1 MNRSSHAFA
10 AAVAIVAIAAQIEGQ
25 RRPSPFAPPPITGAQ
40 PVAEL
45 TAALDAYLMQ
55 LAAEDKFAGVV
66 LIAKG
71 ATQVFERAYGLA
83 DRSNSIPMTP
93 ATRFNLSSI
102 GKQFT
107 SAAIDQLVAGGK
119 LKREATLGEL
129 LPDYPNEQAKT
140 ATVQQLLDHRA
151 GVADFFGPAF
161 HDRPKTSFR
170 SNADYFAFVAPQP
183 LLFAPGAE
191 ERYCNGCY
199 IVLGEVIARVSG
211 MPYEAYLA
219 QHVFGPA
226 EMRSTA
232 FVSTDTIL
240 PNIAIGY
247 TRRAPGADGE
257 LRANTFTR
265 GATGSGA
272 GGVFA
277 TAADLLAWL
286 NAGKNVR
293 PGAGMQGDL
302 AVAGG
307 SPGSATA
314 IEQRGP
320 WTVIALSNLDPP
332 SADVAAAIIRQLAR

>member
-1 MNRSSHAFA
+1 MNRSSHVFA
-10 AAVAIVAIAAQIEGQ
+10 AAVAVVAIAAQIEGQ
-25 RRPSPFAPPPITGAQ
+25 RRRPPFEPPPITGAQ
-40 PVAEL
+40 SPAEM
-45 TAALDAYLMQ
+45 TAALDAYLTQ

-66 LIAKG
+66 LVARG
-71 ATQVFERAYGLA
+71 RTQVFERAYGLA
-83 DRSNSIPMTP
+83 DRSNNIPITT
-93 ATRFNLSSI
+93 ATRFNLSSL

-107 SAAIDQLVAGGK
+107 SAAIDQLVAAGK
-119 LKREATLGEL
+119 LTRADTLGEI
-129 LPDYPNEQAKT
+129 LPDYPNEQAKI

-151 GVADFFGPAF
+151 GIADFFGEAF
-161 HDRPKTSFR
+161 DARPKSGFR

-183 LLFAPGAE
+183 LLFAPGSE

-199 IVLGEVIARVSG
+199 VVLGEVIARVSG
-211 MPYEAYLA
+211 VSYEAYLA

-232 FVSTDTIL
+232 FASTDAIL

-247 TRRAPGADGE
+247 TRRAPDAGGE

-265 GATGSGA
+265 GAAGSGA

-277 TAADLLAWL
+277 TAADLLAWVH
-286 NAGKNVR
+286 AGPNVR
-293 PGAGMQGDL
+293 PDTEMGDM
-302 AVAGG
+302 AIAGG

-314 IEQRGP
+314 IEQREP

-332 SADVAAAIIRQLAR
+332 SADVAAAIMRQLAR